1 MIDRRHFIAGATA
14 LAMTGR
20 ANAAAKQRTN
30 ATIAAAVQRLDLPA
44 DFSGIIA
51 HAVKGR
57 IDFLRTF
64 GWADVEARVPVGAGT
79 KFAFGS
85 ASKWLTSVAV
95 LRLVERGALRLD
107 APISTYLPDFRADTG
122 NQVTLD
128 HLLSNTS
135 GIPDLL
141 SRQLKVEPDLRTST
155 ASAAEI
161 VRRFG
166 RGDIAFAPGAG
177 WDYAAL
183 NWVIVRA
190 IVEQVTNEAFETVV
204 GRLVFKP
211 LGMSGTVFA
220 NGGKDKVPGMASAYR
235 TFHPPVRKMS
245 PVPAFAGASGN
256 VAGTAADAV
265 RAAHGIFATNLL
277 REASRREL
285 VRVRRADQE
294 YALGGRIHRIGSAD
308 WGWETGKVDAYRAH
322 IAHSL
327 GGDRTIVIFNNGDLD
342 QSLIGGWVEAIAS
355 AA

>member
-14 LAMTGR
+14 LAISGR
-20 ANAAAKQRTN
+20 ANAAARQRTN
-30 ATIAAAVQRLDLPA
+30 PAIAAAVQRLDLPS

-57 IDFLRTF
+57 IDFLRTY
-64 GWADVEARVPVGAGT
+64 GWADVEARIPVDAET

-95 LRLVERGALRLD
+95 LRLAEQGALRLD
-107 APISTYLPDFRADTG
+107 APIATYLPDFRPDTG
-122 NQVTLD
+122 SRVTLD

-141 SRQLKVEPDLRTST
+141 SRQLKSEPELRTST
-155 ASAAEI
+155 ASAAAI
-161 VRRFG
+161 VSRFG
-166 RGDIAFAPGAG
+166 GGDLAFAPGDG

-190 IVEQVTNEAFETVV
+190 IVERITGEAFEAVV
-204 GRLVFKP
+204 ERLVFKP
-211 LGMSGTVFA
+211 LGMSRTVFA
-220 NGGKDKVPGMASAYR
+220 NGGKDKVTGMAAAYQ
-235 TFHPPVRKMS
+235 TLDPPVRKMS

-265 RAAHGIFATNLL
+265 RAAHGIFATKLL
-277 REASRREL
+277 RDASRREL
-285 VRVRRADQE
+285 VRIRRADQE
-294 YALGGRIHRIGSAD
+294 YALGGRIHRIGNAD

-322 IAHSL
+322 IAHRL
-327 GGDRTIVIFNNGDLD
+327 DGDRTIVIFNNGDLG
-342 QSLIGGWVEAIAS
+342 QTPIGGWVETL
-355 AA
+355 AAAV